1 MSFEAANLKSK
12 KDRCGRKID
21 FDSIVQNVH
30 AYEWAAILLAI
41 VTNALGDFCK
51 QHWLPCRYTHF

>member
-51 QHWLPCRYTHF
+51 QH